1 MRAIARWLAA
11 GTLMAAPLVFLP
23 TIAAADVVE
32 GGTLTVPAKSV
43 SVKSRTLKQECAPA
57 KTKAAPRVGRVLLA
71 NDNGVRP
78 A

>member
-11 GTLMAAPLVFLP
+11 GTLAAAPLVFLP
-23 TIAAADVVE
+23 TAAIADVVE
-32 GGTLTVPAKSV
+32 GGTLTVPARSV
-43 SVKSRTLKQECAPA
+43 TVKARTLKQECAPA

-71 NDNGVRP
+71 NDSGVRP

>member
-11 GTLMAAPLVFLP
+11 GTLAAAPLVFLP
-23 TIAAADVVE
+23 TAAIADVVE
-32 GGTLTVPAKSV
+32 GGTLTVPSKSV
-43 SVKSRTLKQECAPA
+43 SVPVRTLKGECAPV
-57 KTKAAPRVGRVLLA
+57 KSKSAPRVGRVLLA